1 VPTSARESGKYEQFA
16 LYDDMLFNL
25 ISVGS
30 NDPLRWVQCL
40 PSSCRAR
47 VLEECHG
54 APTSGHGGTYKTFH
68 RVRQHYYW
76 PKMNDDVKS
85 YVQSC
90 QVCQAQK
97 IERKKP
103 PGLMGATPKVP
114 KPFEMPCSDLIGP
127 LPRSTKGN
135 TCLLVCVEYFSKYVY
150 VKALRDTKAKK
161 VVDFIENEI
170 FLVHGAPRTILV
182 DNGRQ
187 YVSNEFKNLC
197 ARYDVDVR
205 YNIPRT
211 PRNNPT
217 ERYNQTLETMMR
229 TYVGDRQKD

>member
-1 VPTSARESGKYEQFA
+1 VRENPEKYEQFA
-16 LYDDMLFNL
+16 LYDDMLFKL

-47 VLEECHG
+47 ALEECHD

-76 PKMNDDVKS
+76 PKMNDDVKG

-103 PGLMGATPKVP
+103 PGLMGSTPKVT
-114 KPFEMPCSDLIGP
+114 KPFELLCSDLIGP

-135 TCLLVCVEYFSKYVY
+135 TCLLVCVDYFSKYVY
-150 VKALRDTKAKK
+150 LKALRDAKAKK

-187 YVSNEFKNLC
+187 YVSKEFKNL
-197 ARYDVDVR
+197 
-205 YNIPRT
+205 
-211 PRNNPT
+211 
-217 ERYNQTLETMMR
+217 
-229 TYVGDRQKD
+229 